1 VRTALGVECTS
12 VRDLALQRAAD
23 LEIFHA
29 ARNAGALVMTK
40 DADFAALV
48 HQFGAPPQIVLVTC
62 GNTSNTHLRQVLG
75 TAWPTVALMLE
86 RGEPLVEIGDRRASR
101 SRGATR
107 RTLERIG
114 WAYRQRYIVPVATRT
129 GTKYRSELRMPRAFV
144 DYGSRK
150 RRPRHRSAAPNSP

>member
-1 VRTALGVECTS
+1 LRHDVTIWLDNQLPPALTTWVRTALGVECTS

-62 GNTSNTHLRQVLG
+62 GNTSNAHLRQV
-75 TAWPTVALMLE
+75 VV
-86 RGEPLVEIGDRRASR
+86 RHNLVLPQNPRIQASR
-101 SRGATR
+101 GRYPGSCSP
-107 RTLERIG
+107 
-114 WAYRQRYIVPVATRT
+114 AY
-129 GTKYRSELRMPRAFV
+129 F
-144 DYGSRK
+144 
-150 RRPRHRSAAPNSP
+150 APFGC